1 MGLLSILKR
10 NSEVRRDAAATGS
23 ASETVQRARVRARQ
37 RLIGAVVLVAIG
49 IIGFP
54 LLFESTPRPIPV
66 DIPIEIP
73 ARDAVSPLAMPPA
86 RLPQDP
92 PASSSNAP
100 KPVFEAPAA
109 DAQGAPPRVA
119 GPGPASADKPVGG
132 SPAPVEPAVAPKP
145 AAAVAAP
152 TTAPEARLTD
162 GARAKAL
169 LEGKAPPAKDSAR
182 YVVQVGAFAD
192 SSSAQEVR
200 QKVDKLGV
208 KTYTQVTE
216 TSAGNRI
223 RVRMG
228 PFASRDEAEKALAKA
243 KAAGINGV
251 VLTL

>member
-1 MGLLSILKR
+1 
-10 NSEVRRDAAATGS
+10 
-23 ASETVQRARVRARQ
+23 
-37 RLIGAVVLVAIG
+37 
-49 IIGFP
+49 
-54 LLFESTPRPIPV
+54 
-66 DIPIEIP
+66 
-73 ARDAVSPLAMPPA
+73 
-86 RLPQDP
+86 
-92 PASSSNAP
+92 
-100 KPVFEAPAA
+100 
-109 DAQGAPPRVA
+109 VA
-119 GPGPASADKPVGG
+119 GPGPASADKPAGG
-132 SPAPVEPAVAPKP
+132 SPAPAEPAVAPKP
-145 AAAVAAP
+145 AAAVTAP
-152 TTAPEARLTD
+152 TTTTEARATD

-169 LEGKAPPAKDSAR
+169 LEGKVPSVKDSAR

-200 QKVDKLGV
+200 QKVDKLGL